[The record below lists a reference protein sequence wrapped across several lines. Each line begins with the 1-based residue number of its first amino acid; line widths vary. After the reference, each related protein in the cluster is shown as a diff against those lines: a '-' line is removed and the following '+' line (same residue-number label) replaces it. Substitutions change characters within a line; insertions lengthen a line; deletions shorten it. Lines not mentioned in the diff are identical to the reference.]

1 MYSKIPARLWFPLIF
16 GLVILDMG
24 TISLSQVSFQDA
36 GRVMSIHNQVA
47 DFLQSQQGQLF
58 RVYSPSYSVP
68 QQIGALKNIEL
79 ADGIDPLQLLAYVK
93 FMTEATGV
101 PTGGY
106 SVTLPPFS
114 TGNPQIDNQAFLPDV
129 QKLGLLNVRYITSD
143 YDLANQNLDLVVRF
157 GETRIYENTLVKPR
171 AWVQPADL
179 PAGEGIVSAP
189 VPVISPNRV
198 TLTADGPGLLVLSE
212 INYPEWVVRVDNI
225 KEKMIVVAG
234 ILRAVNLPAGR
245 HAVTFT
251 YEPVPMIAGIVLA
264 AMAWLGILIFALRGA
279 NR

>member
-1 MYSKIPARLWFPLIF
+1 
-16 GLVILDMG
+16 
-24 TISLSQVSFQDA
+24 
-36 GRVMSIHNQVA
+36 VA
-47 DFLQSQQGQLF
+47 
-58 RVYSPSYSVP
+58 
-68 QQIGALKNIEL
+68 
-79 ADGIDPLQLLAYVK
+79 
-93 FMTEATGV
+93 
-101 PTGGY
+101 
-106 SVTLPPFS
+106 
-114 TGNPQIDNQAFLPDV
+114 
-129 QKLGLLNVRYITSD
+129 
-143 YDLANQNLDLVVRF
+143 RF